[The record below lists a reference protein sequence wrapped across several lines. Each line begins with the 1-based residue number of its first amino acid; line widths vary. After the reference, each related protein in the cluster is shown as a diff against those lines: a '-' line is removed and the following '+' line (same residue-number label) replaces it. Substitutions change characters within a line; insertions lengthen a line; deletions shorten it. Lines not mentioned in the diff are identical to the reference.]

1 MAVRKEPSGRW
12 RAVIKSGRRY
22 VAGRTFDTRREAV
35 EWERRE
41 RAALSGGLDLAGSR
55 QTLRPLLAIWL
66 AERRKTVATKTA
78 TADGSTINRLP
89 APWLSRSVGSV
100 TERDVDRLLV
110 LWSEKYSE
118 GTVTRSRAS
127 LAAFFGWCV
136 RQHLVTTNPV
146 SRTKVPR
153 KDVEPTGM
161 KPLTEVQ
168 LEAVIGA
175 VNGLDERAA
184 DLVSILGWTGLRWS
198 ELRAMQVLDFVREPV
213 PMLRVRQAAPEGVA
227 MKPTKGRKSRVVP
240 LAAHIVPLVEACAA
254 GKAEESWLFT
264 TSSGSR
270 LHAARFKQT
279 SNWADTGRGRRL
291 HDLRHT
297 AVCLWLA
304 RGVDVPTVQAW
315 AGHAS
320 LATTNLYVSHLGT
333 VADRTGLD
341 RLNAPGHTGGTRV
354 NAGKEDGVCNNE
366 APGR

>member
-22 VAGRTFDTRREAV
+22 VGGKTFDTRREAV
-35 EWERRE
+35 AWERRE
-41 RAALSGGLDLAGSR
+41 RAALVGGVDLASSR
-55 QTLRPLLAIWL
+55 QTLRPLLTAWL

-78 TADGSTINRLP
+78 TADQSMTLRLP

-110 LWSEKYSE
+110 RWSEKYAE

-136 RQHLVTTNPV
+136 RQHLLTANPV
-146 SRTKVPR
+146 TGTKVPR
-153 KDVEPTGM
+153 QDVEPSEM

-168 LEAVIGA
+168 LEAVVGA
-175 VNGLDERAA
+175 VHARDERSA
-184 DLVSILGWTGLRWS
+184 DLVVILAWTGLRWS
-198 ELRAMQVLDFVREPV
+198 EIRAMQTLDFVREPV
-213 PMLRVRQAAPEGVA
+213 PMLRVRQAAPEGVGV
-227 MKPTKGRKSRVVP
+227 KPTKGRKSRVVP
-240 LAAHIVPLVEACAA
+240 LAAHLVPLVEACAA
-254 GKAEESWLFT
+254 GKGEKDWLFT
-264 TSSGSR
+264 ASSGAR
-270 LHAARFKQT
+270 LHATGFKQA
-279 SNWADTGRGRRL
+279 SNWAETGRGRRL

-320 LATTNLYVSHLGT
+320 LATTNRYVSHLGT

-341 RLNAPGHTGGTRV
+341 RLNAPGHARGTESNIGR
-354 NAGKEDGVCNNE
+354 EDGAGNDE